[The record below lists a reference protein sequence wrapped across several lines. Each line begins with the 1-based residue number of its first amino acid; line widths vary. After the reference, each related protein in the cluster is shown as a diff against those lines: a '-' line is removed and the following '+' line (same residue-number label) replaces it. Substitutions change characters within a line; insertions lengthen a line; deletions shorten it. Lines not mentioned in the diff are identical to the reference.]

1 MPTDPH
7 NLGTFAAIPD
17 AWKIYPNGGSDGDYI
32 TVGGVKLYWND
43 IVRSWGEETI
53 TTGQLNSEVIDHP
66 IIFQDV
72 TQFLGSITVGAF
84 ISGAS
89 GAFINANG
97 DAEFRDVRVDSLHI
111 KDGESYIPLTTFISN
126 LKAQCTNDWATI
138 TKINEV
144 ISDLRVILWNA
155 DTDTKF
161 YTTMGALQ
169 RLFTTNIPNDEATV
183 DLIKV
188 DDLTPEFPDSDNIA
202 FSAARTVLEIT
213 TRINNALITLKD
225 EYISKKIDDA
235 AAGLIKFTK
244 GIDIGEYESPGLL
257 GTGGTFRQDP
267 SLGSYLEV
275 DHLTVRKLAT
285 FFELAISK
293 LTHVGGQIIL
303 SPARA
308 KCISVVYPQDE
319 SFYRCYFDTG
329 QEQDG
334 VNEDLSP
341 KWKADPPQTVFNE
354 FVVDDLARCQTFDG
368 TGNVMRYYWRRVIA
382 CGHDYIDLSG
392 TDCEALSMKPQ
403 AGDEIVQLG
412 HRTDKTRQ
420 SAMILSTVGVA
431 APSFIQYHNINGYTL
446 EGKSFTSFTRNG
458 NEIYGKTKFLSSDGT
473 YQDISDW
480 VEGQDNKPSAL
491 NVEFTKGA
499 MVFPTANGVADLT
512 NGNFSFKI
520 THNNRQIYPI
530 LESEVGDNLI
540 LNSGKPSNTNNWVFD
555 NPSKPIT
562 IVGDYFRI
570 DTSGVASTENV
581 WMKQAGSFYLKPET
595 TYTLKFKYKSD
606 NAFYCDI
613 HTNGFTVNYSMGEF
627 LDTNGEYVER
637 VMQFTTDDGAEQPSE
652 IEFNA
657 KGGSLAEV
665 GFIQLVEGEAGTWK
679 RNPQDELSV
688 NVVATNCAI
697 SRTGGDVTI
706 NSLTA
711 NQHQGNVKVTATYK
725 TANVEK
731 QITWAVAESGT
742 NGTNGADAKLL
753 TLSAT
758 SDIMSFDANNSPRP
772 ANQTVTITAKLQN
785 ISGTAVFTA
794 YPYVGNAKLTA
805 ITLGGSG
812 NVRTLSSGVWDATW
826 DRVEITATLEG
837 LSDTLS
843 IVKLVDGM
851 GAIVGNLT
859 NGNVTLQATSDGVV
873 SDFSGANGYFKVY
886 DGLMDVSYLTTFG
899 IATGGAVDCTATI
912 GNTAGVKGQIAVTS
926 MSADMASV
934 KFLATY
940 KGVTIEKILTL
951 SKSRA
956 GVNGTSGVGITD
968 VDVQYA
974 VNQSS
979 STPPI
984 ESSPLWKTSAD
995 PMSAGDYLWTRT
1007 KTTYSNSTISYSTPA
1022 NITPRAGR
1030 SVIAI
1035 EEEYAI
1041 STSKTVAP
1049 SSGWSTSA
1057 PTWSFGYYIW
1067 TRTKITYSTAPI
1079 TEYTTA
1085 ICSSEWEAVNGLSI
1099 GTRNLVRNSGNC
1111 TNTNFWVSG
1120 NPPVQLNS
1128 GFLKINTAGYD
1139 TSTNIGIVQN
1149 TGFTL
1154 KKNTDYTL
1162 KFTYRSNYGGA
1173 VYVRSSDWTS
1183 AYSKSL
1189 VSTSGADSEI
1199 TFNFKTGANSNCS
1212 ELLFQAP
1219 GGTTFEVGYI
1229 YLVEGN
1235 KAGTWMPAP
1244 EDVSSQIDYL
1254 NNDLNNLLADNVLS
1268 RAEKPSERIRWEAEL
1283 LDYQKLKL
1291 QSGAIGGS
1299 SLVTD
1304 FINSF
1309 KSLSTYLNG
1318 GVTWVEYNVPSW
1330 LGTYLNYD
1338 TTIVASS
1345 YRSAWT
1351 TYFNYKSEL
1360 LRFYESGVIVG
1371 GENLLD
1377 SSERIIIGDAQQSS
1391 NSQYRSVYD
1400 KLKRNTWYVF
1410 SVDKITMLA
1419 GSSYYATIAIYDT
1432 TNNVGLTSTNFTVD
1446 ASGVQEFAFKTDNI
1460 RDYSVLL
1467 YAGQSG
1473 STAYKKAQYDKV
1485 MLQEGNKRSAW
1496 RPNPNEQ
1503 IANKDYQNLFNN
1515 GNFLGGKGLWIAH
1528 EGGTFTTS
1536 TSDKLVPS
1544 GALGLAKR
1552 ITTSNGGGIH
1562 YPASGLALVQGD
1574 YYTVSFLLR
1583 VDKNS
1588 GHTTDNQYIS
1598 FGYLGDETATRYI
1611 TVYGE
1616 WQRHVFTFQ
1625 HTTSTPNLF
1634 IFSMGYP
1641 CDMYITNIML
1651 VKGKEPA
1658 PFSNGYLSDALKM
1671 STEINGGLLLSSVIG
1686 ARDANSQV
1694 RTYMN
1699 GLAGN
1704 TIAFA
1709 AGVSNFGQANE
1720 TREFEVN
1727 REGKFK
1733 VKNTKEGRAV
1743 IIEPETMPTKASMA
1757 DAAAYETLNGTGQYV
1772 SARKTSGTAFSES
1785 KTATFTLSQTA
1796 NAQFT
1801 IRAGLERLRA
1811 GVNAQANANNV
1822 FNANSWWWDQAHWNG
1837 GVEFPKGRSVGAMW
1851 RKLPA
1856 GSWNTIS
1863 GLTNGSDLQVT
1874 LNSLTA
1880 GSYEVVV
1887 TVSQATPTNDNSET
1901 VTFNNVGEEHYGIQY
1916 VSENVRKYTKW
1927 FPGYIGTTWQAT
1939 RVGETISETQI
1950 ASMPYIVYNIVQDY
1964 ELSISDIRVENKIK
1978 QTSMYADGFAVV
1990 ANSNEYFIVKHG
2002 GTNIVDSKGRHTMM
2016 SANGQYGLEISDTGV
2031 RICKV
2036 GVWSVL

>member
-1 MPTDPH
+1 MEIGEIINKSELLTAETSE
-7 NLGTFAAIPD
+7 N
-17 AWKIYPNGGSDGDYI
+17 SI
-32 TVGGVKLYWND
+32 TPARVGELLEALARRSEIGADEVKLF
-43 IVRSWGEETI
+43 
-53 TTGQLNSEVIDHP
+53 LEV
-66 IIFQDV
+66 
-72 TQFLGSITVGAF
+72 LGSNSNKA
-84 ISGAS
+84 AS
-89 GAFINANG
+89 EANVYSALRTLKEI
-97 DAEFRDVRVDSLHI
+97 AERALS
-111 KDGESYIPLTTFISN
+111 
-126 LKAQCTNDWATI
+126 
-138 TKINEV
+138 KINP
-144 ISDLRVILWNA
+144 
-155 DTDTKF
+155 DT
-161 YTTMGALQ
+161 A
-169 RLFTTNIPNDEATV
+169 V
-183 DLIKV
+183 
-188 DDLTPEFPDSDNIA
+188 
-202 FSAARTVLEIT
+202 
-213 TRINNALITLKD
+213 
-225 EYISKKIDDA
+225 
-235 AAGLIKFTK
+235 GLIKFLQ
-244 GIDIGEYESPGLL
+244 GIEVGNYTSGV
-257 GTGGTFRQDP
+257 
-267 SLGSYLEV
+267 LGSGGALKMTDGVSELEV
-275 DHLTVRKLAT
+275 DKLTVRMMAT
-285 FFELAISK
+285 FFEVVISK
-293 LTHVGGQIIL
+293 LTHIGGQLIL
-303 SPARA
+303 SAGRT
-308 KCISVVYPQDE
+308 KISAIQDQG
-319 SFYRCYFDTG
+319 SWWKCYFDRGENNELNNEFTAGDQVRCQVFTG
-329 QEQDG
+329 DG
-334 VNEDLSP
+334 VKMYWRLVTSIGESWIGLS
-341 KWKADPPQTVFNE
+341 KAD
-354 FVVDDLARCQTFDG
+354 C
-368 TGNVMRYYWRRVIA
+368 
-382 CGHDYIDLSG
+382 LSG
-392 TDCEALSMKPQ
+392 SAVP
-403 AGDEIVQLG
+403 AVGDEIVQLG

-420 SAMILSTVGVA
+420 SAMILSTVGVD

-446 EGKSFTSFTRNG
+446 EGKGFTSFTRNG

-473 YQDISDW
+473 YQDIADW
-480 VEGQDNKPSAL
+480 VEWQANKPSAL

-540 LNSGKPSNTNNWVFD
+540 LNSGKPTNVNHWVVD

-570 DTSGVASTENV
+570 DTSGVVSPNFA
-581 WMKQAGSFYLKPET
+581 WMRQEDTFLLKPLT
-595 TYTLKFKYKSD
+595 AYTLKFKYKSD
-606 NAFYCDI
+606 DYLTVEVCDANMEYYPVSVI
-613 HTNGFTVNYSMGEF
+613 
-627 LDTNGEYVER
+627 LPDTNGLYVEYEQ
-637 VMQFTTDDGAEQPSE
+637 QFILPEGASMPNQ
-652 IEFNA
+652 IEFDA
-657 KGGSLAEV
+657 RGLAEV

-679 RNPQDELSV
+679 RNPQEELTV

-697 SRTGGDVTI
+697 SRTGGDVNI

-711 NQHQGNVKVTATYK
+711 NQHQGNVKVMATYK
-725 TANVEK
+725 TSYVEK

-753 TLSAT
+753 SLSAT
-758 SDIMSFDANNSPRP
+758 SEIMSFDANNSPRP

-785 ISGTAVFTA
+785 ISGTATFTA
-794 YPYVGNAKLTA
+794 YPYMGNAKLSA

-826 DRVEITATLEG
+826 DRVEITATLAG

-851 GAIVGNLT
+851 GAIVGYLT
-859 NGNVTLQATSDGVV
+859 NESVTLPATSAGVV

-886 DGLMDVSYLTTFG
+886 DGLMDVSYLTTFD
-899 IATGGAVDCTATI
+899 IATGGAVGCTATI

-934 KFLATY
+934 KFVATY
-940 KGVTIEKILTL
+940 KGITIEKTMSLA
-951 SKSRA
+951 KSRA

-984 ESSPLWKTSAD
+984 ESSALWKTNAD

-1049 SSGWSTSA
+1049 ATGWSTSA
-1057 PTWSFGYYIW
+1057 PTWSFGNYIW

-1120 NPPVQLNS
+1120 NQPVQLNS

-1173 VYVRSSDWTS
+1173 VYVHSSDWTS

-1189 VSTSGADSEI
+1189 ESTSGADSEI

-1244 EDVSSQIDYL
+1244 EDVSSQIDYI
-1254 NNDLNNLLADNVLS
+1254 NTDLGNLLADNVLS
-1268 RAEKPSERIRWEAEL
+1268 RAEKPSERIRWESEL

-1299 SLVTD
+1299 SLVSD

-1345 YRSAWT
+1345 YRNVWT

-1371 GENLLD
+1371 GDNLLD
-1377 SSERIIIGDAQQSS
+1377 SSERIIIGEAQQSS
-1391 NSQYRSVYD
+1391 NSQYRSIYD

-1419 GSSYYATIAIYDT
+1419 GSSYYATIAIYDL
-1432 TNNVGLTSTNFTVD
+1432 TNSVMLASSQFTVGTD
-1446 ASGVQEFAFKTDNI
+1446 GVQEFAFKTDAN

-1588 GHTTDNQYIS
+1588 GHTADNQYLV
-1598 FGYLGDETATRYI
+1598 FGYIGDETATRYI
-1611 TVYGE
+1611 TVFGE

-1625 HTTSTPNLF
+1625 HTTSTPNVF
-1634 IFSMGYP
+1634 SFSMGYP

-1704 TIAFA
+1704 AIAFA

-1727 REGKFK
+1727 REGKVK

-1743 IIEPETMPTKASMA
+1743 IIEPEMMPTKASMV
-1757 DAAAYETLNGTGQYV
+1757 DAVAYETLNGTGQYV
-1772 SARKTSGTAFSES
+1772 SARKTSGTAFSET
-1785 KTATFTLSQTA
+1785 KTATFTIGQTA
-1796 NAQFT
+1796 NVQFT
-1801 IRAGLERLRA
+1801 LRAVLDQLKA
-1811 GVNAQANANNV
+1811 GVNAQANINNV
-1822 FNANSWWWDQAHWNG
+1822 FNPNSWWWEQSHWNG
-1837 GVEFPKGRSVGAMW
+1837 SVEYPNGRSVGAMW

-1887 TVSQATPTNDNSET
+1887 TVSQATPTNDNSEN
-1901 VTFNNVGEEHYGIQY
+1901 VTFNNVGEENYGIQY

-1927 FPGYIGTTWQAT
+1927 FPGYMGTTWQAT
-1939 RVGETISETQI
+1939 RVGETISEVQI
-1950 ASMPYIVYNIVQDY
+1950 ANMPYIVYEVYQDY

-1990 ANSNEYFIVKHG
+1990 ANIDEYFIVKHG
-2002 GTNIVDSKGRHTMM
+2002 AENLVDSKGKHTMM
-2016 SANGQYGLEISDTGV
+2016 SANGQYGLVISDTGV
-2031 RICKV
+2031 RICKG